1 LIPVSAR
8 ADTRLVEATPDHFA
22 WAARAAPDE
31 RLEGLRLAPG
41 GIEAPEVLS
50 WIARTAATVSSS
62 TGTASAWLVVDGDE
76 AVGLISLK
84 SPPREGVVEI
94 GYGIAESR
102 RGRGHA
108 SAAVGLVLAIAR
120 SRRWTLTAE
129 TSPTNPASA
138 KVLERNGFER
148 VGERVDDDEGPLHSW
163 RAARA

>member
-1 LIPVSAR
+1 LITVSAR

-22 WAARAAPDE
+22 WAARAAPDV

-138 KVLERNGFER
+138 KVRSTPGAPREP
-148 VGERVDDDEGPLHSW
+148 D
-163 RAARA
+163 AAFSPW